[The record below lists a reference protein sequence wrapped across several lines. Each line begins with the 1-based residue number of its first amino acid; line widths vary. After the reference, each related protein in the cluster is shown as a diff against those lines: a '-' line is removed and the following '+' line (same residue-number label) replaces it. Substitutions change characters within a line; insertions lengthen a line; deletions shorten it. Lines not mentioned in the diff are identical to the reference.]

1 MARHLAIRQSRFY
14 ASGQLDPSNPNK
26 QLWPLPLAVA
36 YPRDGDD
43 GSGIETASMVL
54 AAAETVYVELPAPVN
69 VDRWIKVN
77 AGQAGYYR
85 VLYDARVLHAM
96 VNDLAATPSILPGAP
111 AP

>member
-1 MARHLAIRQSRFY
+1 M
-14 ASGQLDPSNPNK
+14 DPSDPNK

-43 GSGIETASMVL
+43 RGGIETASMVL
-54 AAAETVYVELPAPVN
+54 SATETVYVELPAPVN

-96 VNDLAATPSILPGAP
+96 VKDLAATPTILPGTRAP
-111 AP
+111 LD